1 MREGQL
7 VDIKTDAKLQ
17 GEGPYIILRGPY
29 EFAKTIEVAG
39 NKITE
44 ITTCVDLLSS
54 TGDIFEAIKCKTLE
68 RIR

>member
-7 VDIKTDAKLQ
+7 VNIKVDTKLQ

-29 EFAKTIEVAG
+29 EFAKILNIAG

-68 RIR
+68 RIK

>member
-7 VDIKTDAKLQ
+7 VDIKADIKLQ
-17 GEGPYIILRGPY
+17 GDGPYIILRGPY
-29 EFAKTIEVAG
+29 EYSRTLEVAG

-54 TGDIFEAIKCKTLE
+54 SGDIFEAIKCKTLE